1 VSPASGW
8 SFAAGSSATTQN
20 PQIVFNNVG
29 QYTVSL
35 TATNAQGSDVE
46 TKNNYIVVAALTGP
60 CTASAVCD
68 EYINNVNISTI
79 NNTSTCGNNGYSDF
93 TTTTTTLAQG
103 TSYTLTITPAI
114 VNNTTAI
121 AYTNDEI
128 AAWIDFNNDFDFN
141 DAGEQVAYVLVGANW
156 VNTFNVTIPLNSSL
170 GQVRMRVRISYQPD
184 GAITPCGP
192 ATYGETED
200 YIVNLTSGAGLD
212 ETPLAAIQ
220 VYPNPAN
227 EVLFV
232 DVKDL
237 EGINSIE
244 VLDMNGKQIL
254 VQNKIEA
261 GVNTLTIDHLDAG
274 MYQVRVTQNGY
285 QSTQRLIKL

>member
-1 VSPASGW
+1 MS
-8 SFAAGSSATTQN
+8 
-20 PQIVFNNVG
+20 
-29 QYTVSL
+29 
-35 TATNAQGSDVE
+35 
-46 TKNNYIVVAALTGP
+46 
-60 CTASAVCD
+60 
-68 EYINNVNISTI
+68 
-79 NNTSTCGNNGYSDF
+79 
-93 TTTTTTLAQG
+93 QG

-114 VNNTTAI
+114 INNTTAI

-156 VNTFNVTIPLNSSL
+156 VNTFNVTIPLNSAL

-184 GAITPCGP
+184 GAINPCGP

-200 YIVNLTSGAGLD
+200 YIVNLTSGVGVD
-212 ETPLAAIQ
+212 ENPLAILQ
-220 VYPNPAN
+220 VYPNPARD
-227 EVLFV
+227 VLYV

-237 EGINSIE
+237 EDIKSIE

-254 VQNKIEA
+254 IQNKIEA
-261 GVNTLTIDHLDAG
+261 GVNALAIEHLDAG